1 MKTCFE
7 SIIFYRAGL
16 VPVWKN
22 KIIVLFWVFFF
33 REFIFI
39 FLEIFVL

>member
-1 MKTCFE
+1 MCFE

>member
-1 MKTCFE
+1 MCFE
-7 SIIFYRAGL
+7 SIVFYRAGL

-22 KIIVLFWVFFF
+22 KIIVLFWVFF

-39 FLEIFVL
+39 FLEIFFL

>member
-1 MKTCFE
+1 MCFE

-22 KIIVLFWVFFF
+22 KIIVLFWVFF
-33 REFIFI
+33 
-39 FLEIFVL
+39 LESSYLYF